1 MNLKSTCCLLLSDR
15 DGRPSLSFLC
25 LWVTQYLQNT
35 IRILV
40 DLVME
45 NPIVA
50 VYDIPSM
57 RFNGTGNDYRTIKLP
72 YPVICMIYPTIWVFG
87 SSTDDKMVDGP
98 VLIPGY
104 TQIVS
109 CNDGYKT
116 VIHKLAT
123 DGQTITA
130 SSTRETTSDSLKVI
144 LFAA

>member
-1 MNLKSTCCLLLSDR
+1 MFM
-15 DGRPSLSFLC
+15 G
-25 LWVTQYLQNT
+25 NT
-35 IRILV
+35 ILAKYNSNSSGSSNG
-40 DLVME
+40 